1 MLIKGIIFILL
12 GIYVIISDKYNL
24 KSNESGREI
33 VKNEDIKK
41 DRFYKY
47 KFVIGIFSVVLG
59 VFSVLNYILY

>member
-33 VKNEDIKK
+33 VKNEGIKK
-41 DRFYKY
+41 DRLYKY
-47 KFVIGIFSVVLG
+47 KLIIGIFSVVLG